1 MTVTNLENLINTA
14 ALLAVFFACALHLA
28 SNVTHRSTECERYG
42 FTLTGAG
49 AFGTVVTLWWP
60 RFEYFPIGYDTCM
73 HIGMAL
79 IAGWLVQGHIR
90 AFVASVPGFGWTDRR
105 RAR

>member
-1 MTVTNLENLINTA
+1 MSVANLENLINTA

-60 RFEYFPIGYDTCM
+60 RFEYFPVGYDTCM
-73 HIGMAL
+73 HLGMAL
-79 IAGWLVQGHIR
+79 IAGWLVQGHVR
-90 AFVASVPGFGWTDRR
+90 AFVASVPGFGWADRR